1 MNFFS
6 LLEGEDRK
14 NAIQKSGSSN
24 LVVDRTKSV
33 VKLVIFVFFCEK
45 LVLSKKLWSILTKLL
60 TSVRRSLLGKEQWRK
75 KNE

>member
-14 NAIQKSGSSN
+14 NAIHKSGSSN

-33 VKLVIFVFFCEK
+33 VKFVIFVFFCEK